1 MTFSFDED
9 LAVKYGIN
17 EAILINIIAY
27 WVKLNTVN
35 KRNFYEGRYWTYN
48 SITAF
53 TEIFPFWSRET
64 IKRTIAHL
72 KDENLILTSNF
83 SDDRFKRVNYYSL
96 SDRGM
101 ELLWKTHTREAQ
113 NEQDS
118 MLKMS
123 QSVDTT
129 NTINIDNTV
138 DTTKETNTASPV
150 LTAEEKID
158 LLFEEFWKAYPNR
171 RKYNK
176 PGCKAKYRHIPD
188 IEKVHQNIMFA
199 LEIHKRSKDWTKD
212 NGEYIPAPY
221 VYLNQERWKL
231 VDTRDERQII
241 ADDLAMDFIN
251 KMNGEN

>member
-1 MTFSFDED
+1 MTFSFDENI
-9 LAVKYGIN
+9 AVKYGIN
-17 EAILINIIAY
+17 EAILLNELAFWI
-27 WVKLNTVN
+27 KLNTAN

-48 SITAF
+48 SISALADV
-53 TEIFPFWSRET
+53 FPFWSRET
-64 IKRTIAHL
+64 IKRTLSHL
-72 KDENLILTSNF
+72 KDENLILVGDFGN
-83 SDDRFKRVNYYSL
+83 DRFKRVNYYSL
-96 SDRGM
+96 SDKGM
-101 ELLWKTHTREAQ
+101 EIMWIAHTRKAQ
-113 NEQDS
+113 NEQGS

-129 NTINIDNTV
+129 NTIDIYNTV
-138 DTTKETNTASPV
+138 VNTEETNTDSPV
-150 LTAEEKID
+150 LTTEQKID

-188 IEKVHQNIMFA
+188 IEKVHADIMAA

-241 ADDLAMDFIN
+241 ADDLAMEFIN
-251 KMNGEN
+251 KMNGGN